1 VKNHILKIYNSMT
14 TPTPKPI
21 SEFDELTTP
30 TDDDLLITSST
41 GSSYKITRANFLG
54 SFDNDV
60 TYTSSLVFGQENIA
74 ESHSMVMF
82 GSRNIAY
89 GGESEYSNVFGQD
102 NNVDSSIS
110 TVSGTYN
117 TVTGFNVV
125 ASGFGNIVSGGE
137 SIGIGINNTSSD
149 WGSLAIGRQN
159 DATGNTSIAIGQN
172 NNATAY
178 CTVAIGND
186 NTAAGDYVICAGY
199 DNVVDVSYD
208 NVSLG
213 DYNTLIGSE
222 NYISGATYGYGRCTL
237 IGNDNTAADNR
248 VTAVGRSN
256 SGTAYGASLFG
267 NNNEAS
273 GEKSIA
279 LGGDNNASGDYST
292 AAGYNNNAT
301 GEYSSAV
308 GGENNVISY
317 GSSAFGLG
325 NQVSS
330 NASIAAG
337 YFNII
342 NYDSYGSV
350 AIGLRNEVYGG
361 AGQSIVAGYYNLVN
375 NYNSMAIGN
384 NNETNSFNNSA
395 VGYQNQTS
403 GNNASAFGSRNTVSA
418 NYSSA
423 IGYDCNVGGEWSLAT
438 GFHSSAQANSSNSI
452 GYDCLANSSKT
463 TAIGYKAKTTVQ
475 NTVNIGGPIIVRRGE
490 NLGSTDYEPY
500 AGTEVVLMSDVVE
513 FTEVKN
519 ILLNGVNV
527 GQTYKVIPADS
538 SFFINEV
545 GVIITGVNNLAYD
558 PMIEMGTEDNAEGD
572 IQRVQEVAAGGT
584 GTEITFSFANPAAAT
599 NKLVGICAVE
609 GTVAITA
616 TVNSNAMTLRS
627 THQEL
632 GMTVAVFTI
641 DASTSYDSVTFSFD
655 ASGPARGIIIEYSG
669 MLSDYYQNIST
680 GWATSTTLLVDEV
693 SANLSGLNP
702 QAVHLGIFLNSQS
715 DPLSGATNG
724 FTIINQASFGSGST
738 LAIAEK
744 ISIDDTINVSL
755 TSDNNVPYLS
765 MLVAMRGY
773 IVSSQDVIN
782 TGLALTDP
790 AEGTR
795 YIFSGDN
802 IGGEGYPN
810 VYNAHSFLWAGV
822 TDAATVNEGGYLR
835 GRFYWK
841 GLLVANQ

>member
-1 VKNHILKIYNSMT
+1 MRQIVTIKIYNSMT

-54 SFDNDV
+54 SFGNDV
-60 TYTSSLVFGQENIA
+60 TYTTSLVFGQENIA

-125 ASGFGNIVSGGE
+125 ANGFGNIVSGGE

-273 GEKSIA
+273 GEKSTS
-279 LGGDNNASGDYST
+279 LGSENNASGDYST

-317 GSSAFGLG
+317 GSSAFGLR
-325 NQVSS
+325 NQVDSS
-330 NASIAAG
+330 ASIAAG
-337 YFNII
+337 YFNTI
-342 NYDSYGSV
+342 NYDAYGSV
-350 AIGLRNEVYGG
+350 AIGLRNDVYAG
-361 AGQSIVAGYYNLVN
+361 AGQSIVAGYYNRVEN
-375 NYNSMAIGN
+375 DNSTAIGN
-384 NNETNSFNNSA
+384 NNNSSGNNNSA

-403 GNNASAFGSRNTVSA
+403 SNNSSAFGSRNTASA
-418 NYSSA
+418 NYASA
-423 IGYDCNVGGEWSLAT
+423 IGYDCDAGGERTLAV
-438 GFHSSAQANSSNSI
+438 GYSSSAQSDDSNAI
-452 GYDCLANSSKT
+452 GYDCLANAEKS
-463 TAIGYKAKTTVQ
+463 TAIGYKAKTTIE

-490 NLGSTDYEPY
+490 DLGIVDYEPY
-500 AGTEVVLMSDVVE
+500 AGTEVVLMSDVVD
-513 FTEVKN
+513 FTEVAN
-519 ILLNGVNV
+519 LSINGANV
-527 GQTYKVIPADS
+527 GQSYKLIPS
-538 SFFINEV
+538 NSLFYPNEV
-545 GVIITGVNNLAYD
+545 GVVVTGVNNIAYD
-558 PMIEMGTEDNAEGD
+558 PIIEMGTEDAAVGD
-572 IQRVQEVAAGGT
+572 IQRIHATAAAGT
-584 GTEITFSFANPAAAT
+584 GSEITFSFTNPASNT
-599 NKLVGICAVE
+599 NKLIGICAFE
-609 GTVAITA
+609 GTTSVVA
-616 TVNSNAMTLRS
+616 TVNGFGMTPIL
-627 THQEL
+627 THQQL
-632 GMTVAVFTI
+632 GMTLAVFTR
-641 DASTSYDSVTFSFD
+641 DADVSNDSVTFFFD
-655 ASGPARGIIIEYSG
+655 SSGPARAIILEYSG
-669 MLSDYYQNIST
+669 MLEDYYQNHNT
-680 GWATSTTLLVDEV
+680 GYATSTDMTVGEIEV
-693 SANLSGLNP
+693 NLTGLYP
-702 QAVHLGIFLNSQS
+702 QALYIGAFLNTQT
-715 DPLSGATNG
+715 DPITNPTND
-724 FTIINQASFGSGST
+724 FTIINQDFFGSGST
-738 LAIAEK
+738 LAIVER
-744 ISIDDTINVSL
+744 IVDDETLGVSA
-755 TSDNNVPYLS
+755 TSDNNVPYISLI
-765 MLVAMRGY
+765 VGMRGH
-773 IVSSQDVIN
+773 IVSSQDLIS
-782 TGLALTDP
+782 TITLTDP
-790 AEGTR
+790 VVGKR
-795 YIFSGDN
+795 YKFTSL
-802 IGGEGYPN
+802 GGEDYSDIYDG
-810 VYNAHSFLWAGV
+810 HDFLWAGV
-822 TDAATVNEGGYLR
+822 TDAAAVAEDGYLR